1 MARKSVSALNAE
13 LSKHQKKMNA
23 LRQELKE
30 AKKITFTSTGEVAC
44 NIFPELLELDG
55 ECAGWFEAVAKLIEG
70 HKAEFDSLCGK
81 KTSAPIEQVAA
92 APTSDVVYGRE
103 GHELPPSAQRP
114 ASSVEATEFNG

>member
-81 KTSAPIEQVAA
+81 KTAAVEQVAS
-92 APTSDVVYGRE
+92 APTSEVVYGRE
-103 GHELPPSAQRP
+103 GHELPPPVQRP
-114 ASSVEATEFNG
+114 ASSEEATEING